1 MIDLWVRA
9 QSLGLM
15 LQSSRER
22 QRKMEDMMFI
32 SEKEAA
38 SLEKELLKDLEP
50 IKTILF
56 EGRQKKN
63 VSKHHL
69 NIRIGV
75 NSFKREERWQL
86 IRDVHEFV
94 ICSAYVIQRKRWQL
108 CSSFIVH
115 SISIVDEK
123 RIQLRLEGYSFVV
136 RPILI
141 LSGIITLSPAVM
153 VSLALIV

>member
-22 QRKMEDMMFI
+22 QRKMEDMMFM

-56 EGRQKKN
+56 EGRQKKC
-63 VSKHHL
+63 KQAPFEHQDWCQQ
-69 NIRIGV
+69 
-75 NSFKREERWQL
+75 F
-86 IRDVHEFV
+86 
-94 ICSAYVIQRKRWQL
+94 
-108 CSSFIVH
+108 
-115 SISIVDEK
+115 
-123 RIQLRLEGYSFVV
+123 
-136 RPILI
+136 
-141 LSGIITLSPAVM
+141 
-153 VSLALIV
+153 